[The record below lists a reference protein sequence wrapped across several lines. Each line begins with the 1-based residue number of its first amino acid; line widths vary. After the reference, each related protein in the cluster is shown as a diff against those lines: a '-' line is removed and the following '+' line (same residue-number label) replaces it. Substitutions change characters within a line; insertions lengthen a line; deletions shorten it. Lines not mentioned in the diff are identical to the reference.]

1 MHIETE
7 RKFLVK
13 DLGFK
18 DFAVKAYEI
27 KQGYIAH
34 DGGNTVRVRI
44 RDKQGFLTIKGPS
57 VDGISRH
64 EWEREIPLEDAQELF
79 LLCRGGSIE
88 KTRYLVPSGHIPSE
102 TLRFASSLPQPEV
115 PDEKQVFPPSLPSAG
130 PSHSCG
136 HGRPQVSEG
145 ICPDREKFFEVDVF
159 YGENEGL
166 VMAEIELERPDE
178 PFERPA
184 WLGREVT
191 GDRRFY
197 NSHLLRNPFK
207 LWRETLEK

>member
-13 DLGFK
+13 DLSFK
-18 DFAVKAYEI
+18 DLAVASYEI
-27 KQGYIAH
+27 RQGYIAH

-79 LLCRGGSIE
+79 LLCRGGSIH
-88 KTRYLVPSGHIPSE
+88 KTRYIVPEGGIPS
-102 TLRFASSLPQPEV
+102 
-115 PDEKQVFPPSLPSAG
+115 
-130 PSHSCG
+130 
-136 HGRPQVSEG
+136 
-145 ICPDREKFFEVDVF
+145 EKFFEVDVF
-159 YGENEGL
+159 YGDNEGL
-166 VMAEIELERPDE
+166 VMAEIELDAPEE

-197 NSHLLRNPFK
+197 NSHLLKNPFK
-207 LWRETLEK
+207 YWREELEK

>member
-13 DLGFK
+13 DLSFK
-18 DFAVKAYEI
+18 DLAVASYEI
-27 KQGYIAH
+27 RQGYIAH

-57 VDGISRH
+57 VNGISRH

-79 LLCRGGSIE
+79 LLCRGGSIT
-88 KTRYLVPSGHIPSE
+88 KTRYIVPEGGIPSE
-102 TLRFASSLPQPEV
+102 TF
-115 PDEKQVFPPSLPSAG
+115 
-130 PSHSCG
+130 
-136 HGRPQVSEG
+136 GRPCPNEWEGPAAGGCGRDEAKRRVSEG
-145 ICPDREKFFEVDVF
+145 IPPSGRFFEVDVF

-166 VMAEIELERPDE
+166 VMAEIELESPNE
-178 PFERPA
+178 AFERPA

-207 LWRETLEK
+207 LWREELEK

>member
-13 DLGFK
+13 DLSFK
-18 DFAVKAYEI
+18 DLAVTSYEI
-27 KQGYIAH
+27 RQGYIAH

-79 LLCRGGSIE
+79 LLCRGGSIA
-88 KTRYLVPSGHIPSE
+88 KTRYLVPEGGIPSE
-102 TLRFASSLPQPEV
+102 T
-115 PDEKQVFPPSLPSAG
+115 
-130 PSHSCG
+130 C
-136 HGRPQVSEG
+136 GRPWPHEWEGPAAEGGGRDEAKRRVSEG
-145 ICPDREKFFEVDVF
+145 IPSSGKYFEVDVF
-159 YGENEGL
+159 YGDNEGL
-166 VMAEIELERPDE
+166 VMAEIELASPDE
-178 PFERPA
+178 AFERPA

-197 NSHLLRNPFK
+197 NSHLLKNPYK
-207 LWRETLEK
+207 LWREEIEK

>member
-13 DLGFK
+13 DLSFK
-18 DFAVKAYEI
+18 DLAIRSYEI
-27 KQGYIAH
+27 RQGYVAH

-57 VDGISRH
+57 LNGISRY
-64 EWEREIPLEDAQELF
+64 EWEREIPLEDARELF

-88 KTRYLVPSGHIPSE
+88 KTRYI
-102 TLRFASSLPQPEV
+102 V
-115 PDEKQVFPPSLPSAG
+115 PDG
-130 PSHSCG
+130 
-136 HGRPQVSEG
+136 
-145 ICPDREKFFEVDVF
+145 EKFFEVDVF

-178 PFERPA
+178 PFERPD

-207 LWRETLEK
+207 LWRETLDNLV

>member
-13 DLGFK
+13 DLSFK
-18 DFAVKAYEI
+18 ERAVKAYEI

-44 RDKQGFLTIKGPS
+44 RDGQGFLTIKGPS
-57 VDGISRH
+57 IDGISRH
-64 EWEREIPLEDAQELF
+64 EWEREIPLEDARELF

-88 KTRYLVPSGHIPSE
+88 KTRYLVP
-102 TLRFASSLPQPEV
+102 
-115 PDEKQVFPPSLPSAG
+115 
-130 PSHSCG
+130 
-136 HGRPQVSEG
+136 EG
-145 ICPDREKFFEVDVF
+145 EKFFEVDVF

-178 PFERPA
+178 PFGRPE

-191 GDRRFY
+191 GDKRFY

-207 LWRETLEK
+207 LWREEIEK

>member
-18 DFAVKAYEI
+18 DLAVKAYEI

-88 KTRYLVPSGHIPSE
+88 KTRYV
-102 TLRFASSLPQPEV
+102 V
-115 PDEKQVFPPSLPSAG
+115 PSAG

-136 HGRPQVSEG
+136 HGRPQVSED

>member
-13 DLGFK
+13 DLSFK
-18 DFAVKAYEI
+18 DLAITSYEI

-88 KTRYLVPSGHIPSE
+88 KTRYIVPSGHIPSE
-102 TLRFASSLPQPEV
+102 TLRFATSLPQP
-115 PDEKQVFPPSLPSAG
+115 PAAG
-130 PSHSCG
+130 PSHSFG
-136 HGRPQVSEG
+136 HGRPKVSEG

-159 YGENEGL
+159 YGDNEGL
-166 VMAEIELERPDE
+166 VMAEIELDSPDE
-178 PFERPA
+178 PFERPE

-191 GDRRFY
+191 GDKRFY
-197 NSHLLRNPFK
+197 NSHLLKNPFK
-207 LWRETLEK
+207 SWREDLEK

>member
-13 DLGFK
+13 DLSFK
-18 DFAVKAYEI
+18 DLAVTSYEI
-27 KQGYIAH
+27 RQGYIAH

-79 LLCRGGSIE
+79 FLCRGGSIE
-88 KTRYLVPSGHIPSE
+88 KTRYLVPEGGIPS
-102 TLRFASSLPQPEV
+102 SG
-115 PDEKQVFPPSLPSAG
+115 KY
-130 PSHSCG
+130 
-136 HGRPQVSEG
+136 
-145 ICPDREKFFEVDVF
+145 FEVDVF
-159 YGENEGL
+159 YGDNEGL
-166 VMAEIELERPDE
+166 VMAEIELASPDE
-178 PFERPA
+178 AFERPA

-197 NSHLLRNPFK
+197 NSHLLKNPYK
-207 LWRETLEK
+207 LWREEIEK

>member
-13 DLGFK
+13 DLSFK
-18 DFAVKAYEI
+18 DLAVTSYEI
-27 KQGYIAH
+27 RQGYIAH

-79 LLCRGGSIE
+79 LLCHGGSIE
-88 KTRYLVPSGHIPSE
+88 KTRYIVPEGGIPSE
-102 TLRFASSLPQPEV
+102 TF
-115 PDEKQVFPPSLPSAG
+115 
-130 PSHSCG
+130 
-136 HGRPQVSEG
+136 GRPCPNEWEGPAAGGCGRDEAKRRVSEG
-145 ICPDREKFFEVDVF
+145 IPPSGRFFEVDVF
-159 YGENEGL
+159 YGDNEGL
-166 VMAEIELERPDE
+166 VMAEIELASPDE
-178 PFERPA
+178 AFERPA

-197 NSHLLRNPFK
+197 NSHLLKNPYK
-207 LWRETLEK
+207 LWREELEK

>member
-1 MHIETE
+1 MDNLEIE
-7 RKFLVK
+7 RKFLVCG
-13 DLGFK
+13 DFK
-18 DFAVKAYEI
+18 GGATSSTHIRQAYLN
-27 KQGYIAH
+27 QA
-34 DGGNTVRVRI
+34 GGRTVRVRI

-88 KTRYLVPSGHIPSE
+88 KTRYIVPSGK
-102 TLRFASSLPQPEV
+102 R
-115 PDEKQVFPPSLPSAG
+115 
-130 PSHSCG
+130 
-136 HGRPQVSEG
+136 
-145 ICPDREKFFEVDVF
+145 FFEVDVF
-159 YGENEGL
+159 YGDNEGL
-166 VMAEIELERPDE
+166 VMAEIELDSPDE

-197 NSHLLRNPFK
+197 NSHLLKNPFK
-207 LWRETLEK
+207 SWREELEK

>member
-18 DFAVKAYEI
+18 DLAVKAYEI

-88 KTRYLVPSGHIPSE
+88 KTRYLVPEGGIPSE
-102 TLRFASSLPQPEV
+102 T
-115 PDEKQVFPPSLPSAG
+115 
-130 PSHSCG
+130 C
-136 HGRPQVSEG
+136 GRPWPHEWEGPADGRDGGKTCFSSGTSGCGRDEAKRRVSEG
-145 ICPDREKFFEVDVF
+145 IPPSGTR
-159 YGENEGL
+159 
-166 VMAEIELERPDE
+166 
-178 PFERPA
+178 
-184 WLGREVT
+184 
-191 GDRRFY
+191 
-197 NSHLLRNPFK
+197 
-207 LWRETLEK
+207 

>member
-13 DLGFK
+13 DLSFK
-18 DFAVKAYEI
+18 DLAIRSYEI
-27 KQGYIAH
+27 RQGYVAH

-57 VDGISRH
+57 LNGISRY
-64 EWEREIPLEDAQELF
+64 EWEREIPLEDARELF

-88 KTRYLVPSGHIPSE
+88 KTRYI
-102 TLRFASSLPQPEV
+102 V
-115 PDEKQVFPPSLPSAG
+115 PDG
-130 PSHSCG
+130 
-136 HGRPQVSEG
+136 
-145 ICPDREKFFEVDVF
+145 EKFFEVDVF

-178 PFERPA
+178 PFERPD

-207 LWRETLEK
+207 LWRETLGNLV

>member
-13 DLGFK
+13 DLSFK
-18 DFAVKAYEI
+18 DLAIRSYEI
-27 KQGYIAH
+27 RQGYVAH

-57 VDGISRH
+57 LNGISRY
-64 EWEREIPLEDAQELF
+64 EWEREIPLEDARELF
-79 LLCRGGSIE
+79 LLCRDGSIE
-88 KTRYLVPSGHIPSE
+88 KTRYI
-102 TLRFASSLPQPEV
+102 V
-115 PDEKQVFPPSLPSAG
+115 PDG
-130 PSHSCG
+130 
-136 HGRPQVSEG
+136 
-145 ICPDREKFFEVDVF
+145 EKFFEVDVF

-178 PFERPA
+178 PFERPD

-207 LWRETLEK
+207 LWRETLDNLV

>member
-13 DLGFK
+13 DLSFK
-18 DFAVKAYEI
+18 DLAIRSYEI
-27 KQGYIAH
+27 RQGYVAH

-57 VDGISRH
+57 LNGISRY
-64 EWEREIPLEDAQELF
+64 EWEREISLEDARELF

-88 KTRYLVPSGHIPSE
+88 KTRYIV
-102 TLRFASSLPQPEV
+102 
-115 PDEKQVFPPSLPSAG
+115 
-130 PSHSCG
+130 
-136 HGRPQVSEG
+136 
-145 ICPDREKFFEVDVF
+145 PDREKFFEVDVF

-178 PFERPA
+178 PFERPD

-207 LWRETLEK
+207 LWRETLDNLV

>member
-18 DFAVKAYEI
+18 DLAVKAYEI

-88 KTRYLVPSGHIPSE
+88 KTRYLV
-102 TLRFASSLPQPEV
+102 
-115 PDEKQVFPPSLPSAG
+115 
-130 PSHSCG
+130 
-136 HGRPQVSEG
+136 SEG

>member
-13 DLGFK
+13 DLSFK
-18 DFAVKAYEI
+18 DLAVASYEI
-27 KQGYIAH
+27 RQGYIAH

-64 EWEREIPLEDAQELF
+64 EWEREIPLEDARELF
-79 LLCRGGSIE
+79 LLCRGGSIA
-88 KTRYLVPSGHIPSE
+88 KTRYIVPEGGIPPSG
-102 TLRFASSLPQPEV
+102 R
-115 PDEKQVFPPSLPSAG
+115 
-130 PSHSCG
+130 
-136 HGRPQVSEG
+136 
-145 ICPDREKFFEVDVF
+145 FFEVDVF
-159 YGENEGL
+159 YGDNEGL
-166 VMAEIELERPDE
+166 VMAEIELASPDE
-178 PFERPA
+178 AFERPA

-197 NSHLLRNPFK
+197 NSHLLKNPYK
-207 LWRETLEK
+207 LWREELEK

>member
-13 DLGFK
+13 DLSFREL
-18 DFAVKAYEI
+18 AVKAYEI

-88 KTRYLVPSGHIPSE
+88 KTRYIVPSADG
-102 TLRFASSLPQPEV
+102 
-115 PDEKQVFPPSLPSAG
+115 
-130 PSHSCG
+130 
-136 HGRPQVSEG
+136 
-145 ICPDREKFFEVDVF
+145 EKFFEVDVF

-178 PFERPA
+178 PFERPE

-191 GDRRFY
+191 GDKRFY

>member
-18 DFAVKAYEI
+18 DLAVKAYEI

-64 EWEREIPLEDAQELF
+64 EWEREISLEDAQELF

-88 KTRYLVPSGHIPSE
+88 KTRYIVPEGIPPSG
-102 TLRFASSLPQPEV
+102 
-115 PDEKQVFPPSLPSAG
+115 
-130 PSHSCG
+130 
-136 HGRPQVSEG
+136 
-145 ICPDREKFFEVDVF
+145 KFFEVDVF